1 MAQRPN
7 THLPAVRLETEKNLG
22 ITHRS
27 AALNFAW
34 TGDIRKR
41 YTDFLVYEI
50 NINGTVVHL
59 HDYIEDKPATSPTE
73 SQLHNKSA
81 ALVPTPAGPRKQ
93 ENKGPPVVHQIPEGD
108 QQKLIKLIGETTA
121 KKLIEVDS
129 NVQRK
134 VLMSPENRTVVFDP
148 IDDRSQR
155 AEVHQEIRRI
165 FNSRVETV
173 ANSMG
178 IITATPSKWA
188 VNRGNNNNRNPS
200 QAFGPRRDNNNNRQ
214 DRNVSFAKLG
224 GEYLHL
230 TLYKENKDTM
240 DAINTIARLLK
251 IKATNFGFAGTKD
264 RRAATVQRISIR
276 YQRASNLT
284 WLNTRIPNVKVGDFE
299 HKEQPLSLGQHGG
312 NEFIITL
319 KNCHPLGGNECSVAQ
334 RIKMIQQTVECGLAY
349 LKHNGYINYFGLQ
362 RFGTHTIGTH
372 LLGMKILQGDFEG
385 VIDAILHVDD
395 HYIQEAFNH
404 VGPSQ
409 GTKRDFDHGH
419 GTLTS
424 NGNNANNANRDDYE
438 RARAITIWKT
448 SKNATKA
455 VEILP
460 KRFSS
465 EIALIRHLG
474 KNSKDFTGAILSI
487 TRSMRMMYIHAF
499 QSYVWNHVASRRWSK
514 YGARVIEGDIV
525 LNEDAEDAP
534 ARFSDDEDL
543 DTYDDNEADRAYPQA
558 HVVTAEDLAS
568 EKYTIF
574 DVVLPTPGYDV
585 IYPQNEI
592 GEYYAEFMGKEEN
605 GSLDPYDMRRKNRE
619 FSLSGS
625 YRALMG
631 RFITE
636 PQYAIRAYVD
646 DTEQMYPTDLD
657 FATHKKAQQ
666 KKALPQPKPASQAA
680 NSWNAFA
687 ANPTAFDDALAE
699 FQRRRKVSEEPAS
712 DVKTVIKETWVE
724 TGVDGS
730 AKRVKI
736 ARHQQEIESQPETQP
751 ETLSKGPSDPELQAR
766 MKAMLFP
773 GGIEAATVAPQEDVS
788 MVDAQCPPTPA
799 RGPAFILNSPP
810 VGKGVS
816 LLDSQ
821 SPVAEPAAPLEQKP
835 SLPSEDGG
843 LAISKD
849 PNASGPRGI
858 SDTFYALGGDDPFAA
873 RASSTTTL
881 QQATE
886 SSSAV
891 KSEPSE
897 WYGKELT
904 GLLGNSTAEI
914 KAEQQDSVVLS
925 TSQALVKVEDDG
937 KPDPSVVELING
949 VPLPKFHTASNN
961 PLLSPK
967 NIVDVNSL
975 DPRARKIAVILK
987 FQLKTSNYATIVL
1000 RELMGTTV
1008 E

>member
-50 NINGTVVHL
+50 NIDGTVVHL
-59 HDYIEDKPATSPTE
+59 HEFIEDKPATSSTE
-73 SQLHNKSA
+73 SQFQNKST
-81 ALVPTPAGPRKQ
+81 ALVPTSTGPRNK
-93 ENKGPPVVHQIPEGD
+93 ENKAPLVIHDIPEED
-108 QQKLIKLIGETTA
+108 QEKLIKLIGETTA
-121 KKLIEVDS
+121 KKLIEVDN

-148 IDDRSQR
+148 IDDRSRR

-173 ANSMG
+173 ANSEG
-178 IITATPSKWA
+178 VITATPSKWA
-188 VNRGNNNNRNPS
+188 VSRGNNNNRNPS
-200 QAFGPRRDNNNNRQ
+200 QTSGPRRDNNNNRQ

-224 GEYLHL
+224 GEYLHF

-240 DAINTIARLLK
+240 DAINTVARLLK

-264 RRAATVQRISIR
+264 RRAATVQRISVR

-284 WLNTRIPNVKVGDFE
+284 WLNARIPNVKVGDFV

-319 KNCHPLGGNECSVAQ
+319 KNCYPLGGNECSVAQ

-395 HYIQEAFNH
+395 HYIQEAFSH
-404 VGPSQ
+404 AGPPQ

-419 GTLTS
+419 G
-424 NGNNANNANRDDYE
+424 NNASTANRDDYD
-438 RARAITIWKT
+438 RARAVTIWKT

-455 VEILP
+455 VEALP

-474 KNSKDFTGAILSI
+474 KNPKDFTGAILSI

-514 YGARVIEGDIV
+514 YGARVIQGDIV
-525 LNEDAEDAP
+525 LNEDVEGAP
-534 ARFSDDEDL
+534 NRLSDDEDL
-543 DTYDDNEADRAYPQA
+543 DTYDDNESGHAYPQA
-558 HVVTAEDLAS
+558 HVVTAEDLATG
-568 EKYTIF
+568 KYTIF

-585 IYPQNEI
+585 VYPQNEI
-592 GEYYAEFMGKEEN
+592 GEYYVEFMGKEEN
-605 GSLDPYDMRRKNRE
+605 GGLNPYDMRRKNRE

-657 FATHKKAQQ
+657 FAIHKKAQQ
-666 KKALPQPKPASQAA
+666 KKALPEPKPASQAA

-687 ANPTAFDDALAE
+687 ANPAAFDDALAE
-699 FQRRRKVSEEPAS
+699 FQRRRKAREEPAS
-712 DVKTVIKETWVE
+712 EVKTVIKETWVQ

-736 ARHQQEIESQPETQP
+736 ARHQQEIESQPETPQG
-751 ETLSKGPSDPELQAR
+751 ETLNKRSSDPELQAR
-766 MKAMLFP
+766 MKAALFP
-773 GGIEAATVAPQEDVS
+773 GNAEPTVVVPQEDVE
-788 MVDAQCPPTPA
+788 MVDTPCAPTPA
-799 RGPAFILNSPP
+799 RGPAFLLKSPP

-816 LLDSQ
+816 LLEPQ
-821 SPVAEPAAPLEQKP
+821 SPIAEPAAPLQQKP
-835 SLPSEDGG
+835 AVPSQDGG
-843 LAISKD
+843 LVVAKG
-849 PNASGPRGI
+849 PKASGTRGI
-858 SDTFYALGGDDPFAA
+858 SDTFYAIGGDDPFSAL
-873 RASSTTTL
+873 ASPFTTIAKEAQDNDSTVK
-881 QQATE
+881 TE
-886 SSSAV
+886 AD
-891 KSEPSE
+891 E
-897 WYGKELT
+897 WYGKEELAD
-904 GLLGNSTAEI
+904 LLSTSLARMDAKQEED
-914 KAEQQDSVVLS
+914 ARLS
-925 TSQALVKVEDDG
+925 TSQALVKVEDDCQ
-937 KPDPSVVELING
+937 PDPSVVELING

-967 NIVDVNSL
+967 NVVDVNSL

>member
-7 THLPAVRLETEKNLG
+7 THLPAVRVETEKSLG
-22 ITHRS
+22 ITQRS

-41 YTDFLVYEI
+41 YTDFLVNEI
-50 NINGTVVHL
+50 TKEGTVVHL

-73 SQLHNKSA
+73 SQFHNKTT
-81 ALVPTPAGPRKQ
+81 ALITTPAGPRKP
-93 ENKGPPVVHQIPEGD
+93 ENKAPLVVHDIPEED

-121 KKLIEVDS
+121 KKLIEVDG

-178 IITATPSKWA
+178 VITATPSKWA
-188 VNRGNNNNRNPS
+188 VNRGGNNNRNPS
-200 QAFGPRRDNNNNRQ
+200 QTFGPRRDNNNRS
-214 DRNVSFAKLG
+214 DRNVSFSKLG

-240 DAINTIARLLK
+240 DAINTVARLLK

-284 WLNTRIPNVKVGDFE
+284 WLNTRIPNVKVGDFV

-319 KNCHPLGGNECSVAQ
+319 KNCYPLGGNECSIAQ

-404 VGPSQ
+404 VTSAH
-409 GTKRDFDHGH
+409 GTKRDFDHGNH
-419 GTLTS
+419 AS
-424 NGNNANNANRDDYE
+424 NGNNANRDDYE

-448 SKNATKA
+448 SKNAEKA
-455 VEILP
+455 VENLP

-474 KNSKDFTGAILSI
+474 KNPKDFTGAILSI

-499 QSYVWNHVASRRWSK
+499 QSYVWNHIASRRWSK

-525 LNEDAEDAP
+525 LNEDVEAP
-534 ARFSDDEDL
+534 SRYSDDEDL
-543 DTYDDNEADRAYPQA
+543 DTYDDNEADSPYPQA
-558 HVVTAEDLAS
+558 HVVTAEDVAS
-568 EKYTIF
+568 GKYTIF

-585 IYPQNEI
+585 VYPQNEI
-592 GEYYAEFMGKEEN
+592 GEYYLEFMGKEEN

-636 PQYAIRAYVD
+636 PEYAIRAYVD

-666 KKALPQPKPASQAA
+666 KKALPQPKPVSEAA
-680 NSWNAFA
+680 RSWGAFA
-687 ANPTAFDDALAE
+687 ANPAAFDDALDAA
-699 FQRRRKVSEEPAS
+699 RRRKAEEEPAS
-712 DVKTVIKETWVE
+712 DSKTVIKETWVQ

-736 ARHQQEIESQPETQP
+736 ARHQQDIESQPEALT
-751 ETLSKGPSDPELQAR
+751 KRPSDPELQDR
-766 MKAMLFP
+766 MKAALFP
-773 GGIEAATVAPQEDVS
+773 GGTESAAAAPQDDVA
-788 MVDAQCPPTPA
+788 MDDACAPTPA

-816 LLDSQ
+816 LLDPP
-821 SPVAEPAAPLEQKP
+821 SPIAELGAALQQKP
-835 SLPSEDGG
+835 SSPSEDGG
-843 LAISKD
+843 LIIPKG

-858 SDTFYALGGDDPFAA
+858 SDTFYALGGDDPFANA
-873 RASSTTTL
+873 ASPPTTTL
-881 QQATE
+881 QQAKE
-886 SSSAV
+886 PNSV
-891 KSEPSE
+891 DKSDPSN

-904 GLLGNSTAEI
+904 GLLGNSTAVA
-914 KAEQQDSVVLS
+914 KTEQQDNSC
-925 TSQALVKVEDDG
+925 QALVKVDDC
-937 KPDPSVVELING
+937 KPDPTVVELING

-975 DPRARKIAVILK
+975 DPKARKIAVILK

>member
-50 NINGTVVHL
+50 NIDGSVIHL
-59 HDYIEDKPATSPTE
+59 YDFIEDKPAHSPTE
-73 SQLHNKSA
+73 SQFQNKST
-81 ALVPTPAGPRKQ
+81 ALVLASTGPRKQ
-93 ENKGPPVVHQIPEGD
+93 ENKAPIVVQEISKED
-108 QQKLIKLIGETTA
+108 QEKLIKLIGESTA
-121 KKLIEVDS
+121 KKLIEVDN

-134 VLMSPENRTVVFDP
+134 VLMSAENRTVVFDP

-173 ANSMG
+173 ANSEG
-178 IITATPSKWA
+178 VITATPSKWA
-188 VNRGNNNNRNPS
+188 VTRGSSNNRTPS
-200 QAFGPRRDNNNNRQ
+200 QTFGSRRDNTRGQ

-224 GEYLHL
+224 GEYLHF
-230 TLYKENKDTM
+230 TMYKENKDTM

-264 RRAATVQRISIR
+264 RRAATVQRISVR

-284 WLNTRIPNVKVGDFE
+284 WLNTRIPNVKVGDFV

-319 KNCHPLGGNECSVAQ
+319 KNCSPLGGSECSVAQ
-334 RIKMIQQTVECGLAY
+334 RMKMIQQTVECGLAY

-395 HYIQEAFNH
+395 HYIQEAFNN
-404 VGPSQ
+404 VGSSH
-409 GTKRDFDHGH
+409 GTKRDFDHSH
-419 GTLTS
+419 G
-424 NGNNANNANRDDYE
+424 NGNNASTANRDDYD

-448 SKNATKA
+448 SKNASKA
-455 VEILP
+455 VEGLP

-474 KNSKDFTGAILSI
+474 KNPKDFTGAILSI

-499 QSYVWNHVASRRWSK
+499 QSYVWNHAASRRWSK

-525 LNEDAEDAP
+525 LNEDVEDATTRP
-534 ARFSDDEDL
+534 SEDDEF
-543 DTYDDNEADRAYPQA
+543 DTYDDNEVAHVFPQA
-558 HVVTAEDLAS
+558 HVVTAEDLAA

-585 IYPQNEI
+585 VYPQNEI
-592 GEYYAEFMGKEEN
+592 GEFYVEFMGKEEN
-605 GSLDPYDMRRKNRE
+605 GGLNPYDMRRKNRE

-666 KKALPQPKPASQAA
+666 KKSLAQPKPASQAA

-687 ANPTAFDDALAE
+687 ANPAAFDDALAE
-699 FQRRRKVSEEPAS
+699 FQRRRKASEGPAS
-712 DVKTVIKETWVE
+712 EVKTIIKETWVE
-724 TGVDGS
+724 TGVNGS
-730 AKRVKI
+730 AKRVKV
-736 ARHQQEIESQPETQP
+736 ARHQQEIESPPETPQADAL
-751 ETLSKGPSDPELQAR
+751 TRRSSDPELQAR
-766 MKAMLFP
+766 MKAALFP
-773 GGIEAATVAPQEDVS
+773 GNTEAPAVVPQEDVE
-788 MVDAQCPPTPA
+788 MVDTPCAPTPA
-799 RGPAFILNSPP
+799 RGPAFLLKSPP

-816 LLDSQ
+816 LLDSY
-821 SPVAEPAAPLEQKP
+821 SPIAEPAAPLQQKP
-835 SLPSEDGG
+835 GILSGDGG
-843 LAISKD
+843 LVVPKG
-849 PNASGPRGI
+849 PNTSGTRGL
-858 SDTFYALGGDDPFAA
+858 SDTFYAAGGDDPFVGQT
-873 RASSTTTL
+873 SPPTTIVKKE
-881 QQATE
+881 E
-886 SSSAV
+886 SDSVA
-891 KSEPSE
+891 KSESDE
-897 WYGKELT
+897 WYGKKELA
-904 GLLGNSTAEI
+904 GLLGGPTALV
-914 KAEQQDSVVLS
+914 KTEQEDDAAPS
-925 TSQALVKVEDDG
+925 TSQALVKVEDDC
-937 KPDPSVVELING
+937 KSDSSVEELING

-961 PLLSPK
+961 PLLPPK
-967 NIVDVNSL
+967 NIVDVDTL

-987 FQLKTSNYATIVL
+987 FQLKTSNYATVVL